1 MSALGTVDDALARVI
16 DDVVERRL
24 RPLVAELAELRAALQ
39 ARGSTN
45 APTEYLTSTEA
56 ARLLKLSPQTLNR
69 WVKAGRLEAEGPP
82 RARRFK
88 RSIIERFMSAKDI
101 GTGETPDLDALAQAA
116 LHRRYR
122 R

>member
-16 DDVVERRL
+16 DEALERRL

-56 ARLLKLSPQTLNR
+56 ARLLKLSSQTLHR
-69 WVKAGRLEAEGPP
+69 WVKVGKLEAEGPP
-82 RARRFK
+82 VGGHLIPRNSGPAG
-88 RSIIERFMSAKDI
+88 
-101 GTGETPDLDALAQAA
+101 GTGSGKSRWRTCC
-116 LHRRYR
+116 R
-122 R
+122 

>member
-16 DDVVERRL
+16 DEVLERRL
-24 RPLVAELAELRAALQ
+24 RPLVAELAELRAALH
-39 ARGSTN
+39 ARGSIN

-56 ARLLKLSPQTLNR
+56 ARLLKLSSQTLHR
-69 WVKAGRLEAEGPP
+69 WVKAGKLEAEGPP

-101 GTGETPDLDALAQAA
+101 GTGEAPDLDALAQAA

>member
-1 MSALGTVDDALARVI
+1 M
-16 DDVVERRL
+16 
-24 RPLVAELAELRAALQ
+24 Q
-39 ARGSTN
+39 ARGSTS
-45 APTEYLTSTEA
+45 APMEYLTSTEA

-69 WVKAGRLEAEGPP
+69 WVKTGRLEAEGPP

-88 RSIIERFMSAKDI
+88 RSIIERFMGAKDI
-101 GTGETPDLDALAQAA
+101 GTGEAPDLDALAQAA